1 MSFLPPIILKITIQV
16 HFNKCSRDINRFIVQ
31 NLFLGMGTDK
41 LEFAEMSGADSL
53 LAEPELADLGP
64 AFHTVCEIMLFSL
77 YDSVMFFIL
86 KSK

>member
-1 MSFLPPIILKITIQV
+1 
-16 HFNKCSRDINRFIVQ
+16 
-31 NLFLGMGTDK
+31 MGTDK

-64 AFHTVCEIMLFSL
+64 AFHTVCEIMLFSM